1 MQHVITCKNYAKNF
15 DFKNKLLRKR
25 ALNII
30 NPEINVTVVGQH
42 ERHQW
47 QGICYRQN
55 RAEMGEKQYVCRMA
69 FQQQ

>member
-30 NPEINVTVVGQH
+30 NPEINATVVGQL
-42 ERHQW
+42 ERHQ
-47 QGICYRQN
+47 
-55 RAEMGEKQYVCRMA
+55 
-69 FQQQ
+69 